1 MNSILGKK
9 ILPKSITPS
18 TSRVCR
24 IRYSESRSIS
34 TLDEMEN
41 EIETLQFQDEDGMVE
56 SLKMLAT
63 KRDAGVFYVDIRM
76 PVSILKVYLYVYA

>member
-34 TLDEMEN
+34 TLNAIER
-41 EIETLQFQDEDGMVE
+41 EIETLQFQDEDGMAE

-63 KRDAGVFYVDIRM
+63 KHDPGISYVDIRM
-76 PVSILKVYLYVYA
+76 PVSILKVYLYVYS